1 MAMRCV
7 RLILV
12 AAASS
17 SLAAVAAAQE
27 LNPVQREAL
36 TRPPVQR
43 DLLEPRPREAL
54 PTERYQAERYRSTI
68 DQSIR
73 DLERAQSSERDVH
86 DRLRDLRSE
95 RDRIERQLRDA
106 NRP

>member
-1 MAMRCV
+1 MAKQ
-7 RLILV
+7 LILYAILGAV
-12 AAASS
+12 FAAPAP
-17 SLAAVAAAQE
+17 AQE

-36 TRPPVQR
+36 TAPPVRR
-43 DLLEPRPREAL
+43 DLLEPRPRDAL
-54 PTERYQAERYRSTI
+54 ATERYQAERYRSTL

-73 DLERAQSSERDVH
+73 DLERAPSSARDVQ

-95 RDRIERQLRDA
+95 RDRIDRQIRDA